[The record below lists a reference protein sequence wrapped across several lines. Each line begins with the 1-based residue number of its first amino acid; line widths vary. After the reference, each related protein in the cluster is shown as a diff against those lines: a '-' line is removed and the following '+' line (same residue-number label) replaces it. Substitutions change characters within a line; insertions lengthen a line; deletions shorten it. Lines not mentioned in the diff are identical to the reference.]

1 MRLCAFTDEISLDFD
16 QALRVC
22 AENGI
27 GEIQV
32 RRVDGPSAVDLPDD
46 AIDRLVR
53 LVRDYGVRVAAI
65 GSPYGKPPPEAFAAG
80 LDEAARREHAAVF
93 DRALWLAQRFDAP
106 MIRVFVVGTPA
117 RGAADFEA
125 RVATGVDWLRRP
137 AELAAASGR
146 YLAIEN
152 EYTTLAGT
160 CRQVRRAIDLLSR
173 SDVRIAWDVSSS
185 WWDGESIADGY
196 AAASGLIA
204 DVHVRDAA
212 PDPANPAK
220 HGPIVRFGEGAID
233 WTEVVDRL
241 TADGYDGTLTLETHL
256 HSQDPER
263 WTKLPAAT
271 AHAAAELR
279 KLVARARART

>member
-1 MRLCAFTDEISLDFD
+1 MRLCAFTDEISLDVE

-27 GEIQV
+27 GAIQV
-32 RRVDGPSAVDLPDD
+32 RRVDGLNAVELPDD

-53 LVRDYGVRVAAI
+53 LVRDFGVPVAGI
-65 GSPYGKPPPEAFAAG
+65 GSPYGKPPAEAFAAG
-80 LDEAARREHAAVF
+80 LDDASRREHAVVF
-93 DRALWLAQRFDAP
+93 DRALWLAEQFDAP
-106 MIRVFVVGTPA
+106 MIRVFAVGTPA
-117 RGAADFEA
+117 RDAADFEV
-125 RVATGVDWLRRP
+125 RVGTSVDWLRRP
-137 AELAAASGR
+137 AELAAAAGR

-160 CRQVRRAIDLLSR
+160 CQQVRRAIDLLGR

-185 WWDGESIADGY
+185 WWDGESIADAY
-196 AAASGLIA
+196 AQARGLIA

-212 PDPANPAK
+212 PDPADPAK

-233 WTEVVDRL
+233 WADVVRRL
-241 TADGYDGTLTLETHL
+241 SADGYAGTFTLETHL
-256 HSQDPER
+256 YSQDPER

-271 AHAAAELR
+271 VHAAAGLR
-279 KLVARARART
+279 KLVAGAGVAA